1 MKLQHIG
8 YFNEIEDLKMFD
20 DMSADEIV
28 YGKMG
33 NMMSVSGYEFCDSD
47 ELELNS
53 LVEYTK
59 DGKYAVVNDLPTD
72 LSLLGADG
80 VCDFFIDVYKVISE
94 NDITPKQAVTEQII
108 AMLNNNILAENG
120 NESFVGWC
128 EDGGV
133 FEASYPNE
141 SDDFYNECERIMNA
155 VAPLIDKATYN
166 HLAKN

>member
-8 YFNEIEDLKMFD
+8 YFNEIEDLKMFA

-33 NMMSVSGYEFCDSD
+33 NLMSVNGYEFCDSD

-53 LVEYTK
+53 LLEYTK

-80 VCDFFIDVYKVISE
+80 VCDFFIDIYEVITE
-94 NDITPKQAVTEQII
+94 N
-108 AMLNNNILAENG
+108 
-120 NESFVGWC
+120 
-128 EDGGV
+128 
-133 FEASYPNE
+133 
-141 SDDFYNECERIMNA
+141 
-155 VAPLIDKATYN
+155 DKATYD
-166 HLAKN
+166 HLAKI